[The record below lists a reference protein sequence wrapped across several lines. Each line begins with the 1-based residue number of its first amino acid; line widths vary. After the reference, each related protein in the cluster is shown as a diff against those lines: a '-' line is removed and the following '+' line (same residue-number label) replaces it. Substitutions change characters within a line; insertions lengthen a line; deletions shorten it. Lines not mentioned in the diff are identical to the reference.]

1 MIQLIL
7 AWLRLIHSDP
17 VYEVTLHIDWGNCE
31 RKSKS
36 RSYSWILP
44 SILPDASVNQSINQN
59 SQWETLPLMVAV
71 IGRWLRRSL
80 SYANEKNINTAE
92 RIHTIDERTPFSV
105 LRLQQKSQAGMKTKR
120 CCSTRS
126 RARARC
132 VCTLYTEISYY
143 AISNEHFFVFYLI
156 S

>member
-7 AWLRLIHSDP
+7 AWLRSIHSDP

-31 RKSKS
+31 RKLKS
-36 RSYSWILP
+36 RSCSWILP
-44 SILPDASVNQSINQN
+44 SMLPDASVNQSINQN

-105 LRLQQKSQAGMKTKR
+105 LRTVYNRKVRQEWKQSVAAARDRERVHVVCVRYIQKFLT
-120 CCSTRS
+120 TP
-126 RARARC
+126 
-132 VCTLYTEISYY
+132 
-143 AISNEHFFVFYLI
+143 
-156 S
+156 